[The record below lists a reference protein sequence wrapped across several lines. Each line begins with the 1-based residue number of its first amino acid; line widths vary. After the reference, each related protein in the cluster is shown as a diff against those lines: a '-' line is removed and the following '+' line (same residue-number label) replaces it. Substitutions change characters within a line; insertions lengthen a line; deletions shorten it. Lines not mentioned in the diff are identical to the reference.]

1 MNRLKEGLQRILD
14 KLKMREEK
22 EEQQTIHDMEAYKA
36 KILRTRQMTYLR
48 LIVTVAIVV
57 IGSLLV
63 KFFVD
68 HHKYSEYVVLETSKK
83 VDSGNTQYL
92 EMQGKLLRYSGD
104 GASLSSAAD
113 TTIWND
119 AFQMTMPMVDTFDKT
134 VVIYDEDGTQVVV
147 YDEKGKMGAFET
159 QYPILKASVCENG
172 SVAALLDNGENT
184 LMNYYSAT
192 GSLIA
197 SSSTN
202 MRNPGYPADLA
213 VSEDGMYVAVTYF
226 VPDGDTVS
234 SYLAFYN
241 FGKEGKNKE
250 DNLVNGFRYEGIL
263 IPKVEYLDNQ
273 TLIAYREDGFT
284 IYKGKSKPEEV
295 KTVLFED
302 EIVSSFCDGDNIG
315 FVFSNRSGAHP
326 FRMEVYS
333 TSGSLRMETEFDLI
347 YDEIKMSGNQ
357 IIMNNSSEI
366 SVFNKNGIEKFTG
379 NIEEGNIIEVVKTGM
394 NRYLVAYNGGVIT
407 IRFE

>member
-1 MNRLKEGLQRILD
+1 MNKLKEGVQRILD
-14 KLKMREEK
+14 KLKVREYK
-22 EEQQTIHDMEAYKA
+22 EEQQTIHDMEAYKEKVLKER
-36 KILRTRQMTYLR
+36 KITYLR

-57 IGSLLV
+57 IGTLLI
-63 KFFVD
+63 KYFVD
-68 HHKYSEYVVLETSKK
+68 HHKYSEYVVVETSKK

-92 EMQGKLLRYSGD
+92 DMQGKLLRYSGD
-104 GASLSSAAD
+104 GASLSSATD

-119 AFQMTMPMVDTFDKT
+119 SFQMSSPTIDTFDKT
-134 VVIYDEDGTQVVV
+134 IVIYDQDGTQIAI
-147 YDEKGKMGAFET
+147 YDEKGKLGAFQT

-172 SVAALLDNGENT
+172 SVAVLLDNGENT
-184 LMNYYSAT
+184 LMNYYSAS

-241 FGKEGKNKE
+241 FGEEGKNKE
-250 DNLVNGFRYEGIL
+250 DNLVNGFRYEGVL
-263 IPKVEYLDNQ
+263 IPKVEYLDEQ

-284 IYKGKSKPEEV
+284 IYKGKTKPEEV
-295 KTVLFED
+295 ETVLFED
-302 EIVSSFCDGDNIG
+302 EIVSSFCDGESIG

-326 FRMEVYS
+326 FRMEVYKA
-333 TSGSLRMETEFDLI
+333 SGSLQMETEFDLI
-347 YDEIKMSGNQ
+347 YDEIKISGSQ

-366 SVFNKNGIEKFTG
+366 SIFNKNGIEKFSG
-379 NIEEGNIIEVVKTGM
+379 NIEEGNINEVVKTGM

-407 IRFE
+407 IRLE